1 MEVEKMNTSRKDPG
15 RKKRKFLSLLLY
27 AVLLCLLLIITAGS
41 AGIWKYYRTVSSG
54 EKVSLINKITIP
66 EKITLGDKFSLKFS
80 CRVPWG
86 TNEDLLEFVSVPLNM
101 QVTSPPFFRTVKYAW
116 GYRILEGELPL
127 QAFADGKSS
136 GGVYAFSFR
145 NAKTEKTERFEEK
158 IPEITVLPMEVNST
172 ELQTAENILEKSV
185 SLIPYIAI
193 GLIVLLVIGTLV
205 FFIFRRKK
213 SSSGEKVLPV
223 WEQTF
228 LAISDLLERV
238 RTGKVRT
245 EQSVAELTDIIRFYM
260 EKRFSIPAEHQ
271 TSDEFFHT
279 LHKKQNLLTSSQQD
293 FLRRFLYSADLV
305 KFANI
310 SADIPLVEDA
320 AIQAENLVRETI
332 PAPEDGTGTKAVRH
346 TESKERKNK

>member
-1 MEVEKMNTSRKDPG
+1 MNTPRKDPG
-15 RKKRKFLSLLLY
+15 RKKRNFLSLLLY
-27 AVLLCLLLIITAGS
+27 AVLFCILLIISAGS
-41 AGIWKYYRTVSSG
+41 AGIWKYYSTVSSG
-54 EKVSLINKITIP
+54 EKASLINKIIIP
-66 EKITLGDKFSLKFS
+66 ENITLGDKFSLKFS

-86 TNEDLLEFVSVPLNM
+86 TSEDLLEFVSVPQNM

-116 GYRILEGELPL
+116 GYKILEGELPL

-136 GGVYAFSFR
+136 GGAYAFSFR
-145 NAKTEKTERFEEK
+145 NAKTGKTERFEEK
-158 IPEITVLPMEVNST
+158 IPEITVLPVEVTSA
-172 ELQTAENILEKSV
+172 ELQTDEKILEKSASV
-185 SLIPYIAI
+185 IPYIAV

-213 SSSGEKVLPV
+213 SSSGEKALPV

-228 LAISDLLERV
+228 LAISNLLERV

-293 FLRRFLYSADLV
+293 FLRKFLYSADLV

-332 PAPEDGTGTKAVRH
+332 PVPEDGTGKKAVKH
-346 TESKERKNK
+346 TDSKERKNK